1 MATRRRTCPPLV
13 QRVLR
18 PDLEVKPP
26 FRVTLGAVPA
36 QQPTRPRAR
45 SQEPVG
51 TQIFD
56 SDMSDLTALPIDTK
70 PATITPKSTEW
81 WQDLVAAL
89 GMDIAGP
96 LTAAL
101 DRATTLEREGHID
114 RAGLRALRQDIAQAR
129 QTGMV
134 AQQLVRLA
142 TGRMRQS
149 YERLSLADH
158 VKSALQQ
165 RGDDPASLGMSL
177 KASTQPIEVIV
188 DPSLMFGLIDT
199 ALDWAARQARSP
211 VEWRI
216 ALKTWPVNALLT
228 CRFAHRPADELPPGA
243 RTETAATSALD
254 SLSWRLLDLT
264 AGHMGVVVTRE
275 VDASETT
282 LTLEFPRTV
291 HEQVEGLTSLDFDQ
305 GAPSS
310 GHSRPLEG
318 HQVLVVAS
326 RRDMRVRVRDA
337 IQSMGLTVDIVGSV
351 DDAAA
356 FCEDSQPDAIIV
368 EGILTGERFRKW
380 REKLVEKAPG
390 TVFIEIIEE
399 GRDFEMSGFDGK
411 SMARIG
417 RDVIEGTLPSV
428 LIFELS
434 KMI

>member
-1 MATRRRTCPPLV
+1 
-13 QRVLR
+13 
-18 PDLEVKPP
+18 
-26 FRVTLGAVPA
+26 
-36 QQPTRPRAR
+36 
-45 SQEPVG
+45 
-51 TQIFD
+51 
-56 SDMSDLTALPIDTK
+56 MSDLNALPPDTS
-70 PATITPKSTEW
+70 PATLTPKSTDW
-81 WQDLVAAL
+81 WQDLVATL
-89 GMDIAGP
+89 GMEIAGP

-101 DRATTLEREGHID
+101 DRATTLERDGHID
-114 RAGLRALRQDIAQAR
+114 RAGLRALRQDIARAR
-129 QTGMV
+129 QAGMV

-158 VKSALQQ
+158 VRSALQQ
-165 RGDDPASLGMSL
+165 RGDDPASIGMSL
-177 KASTQPIEVIV
+177 KASARPIEVIV

-199 ALDWAARQARSP
+199 AIEWAARQARSP

-216 ALKTWPVNALLT
+216 ELKTWPVNALLS
-228 CRFAHRPADELPPGA
+228 CRFSHRPVDELAPGA
-243 RTETAATSALD
+243 RTADATTASAALD

-264 AGHMGVVVTRE
+264 ASHMGVVVSR
-275 VDASETT
+275 DSGASETA

-291 HEQVEGLTSLDFDQ
+291 HEQVEGMTSLDLDQ
-305 GAPSS
+305 GGPSS

-318 HQVLVVAS
+318 QQVLVVAS
-326 RRDMRVRVRDA
+326 RREMRARVRDA
-337 IQSMGLTVDIVGSV
+337 IQSMGLTIDIVGSV
-351 DDAAA
+351 DDAAT
-356 FCEDSQPDAIIV
+356 FCEDSQPHAIIV

-380 REKLVEKAPG
+380 REKVVATAPD